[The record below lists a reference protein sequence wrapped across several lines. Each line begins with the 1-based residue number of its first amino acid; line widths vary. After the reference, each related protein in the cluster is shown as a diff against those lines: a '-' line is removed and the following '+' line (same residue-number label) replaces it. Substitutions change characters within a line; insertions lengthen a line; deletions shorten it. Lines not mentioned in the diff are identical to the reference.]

1 MRRRTCGSGLELSVA
16 IGRCTEA
23 SGPRSPQKRFVNAVP
38 RPSAL
43 CPRLSASGCLS
54 VPALQCKVLDDV
66 APGLYLSLGPDLRG
80 SRVLI
85 GDVLYPLAANR
96 RTTGSIISWWESRRP
111 TFNLIVG
118 SAGVVT
124 LGVVKLISWL
134 PPHTLMPI
142 AWQPVV
148 VYGVLANV

>member
-1 MRRRTCGSGLELSVA
+1 
-16 IGRCTEA
+16 
-23 SGPRSPQKRFVNAVP
+23 
-38 RPSAL
+38 
-43 CPRLSASGCLS
+43 
-54 VPALQCKVLDDV
+54 
-66 APGLYLSLGPDLRG
+66 
-80 SRVLI
+80 VLI

-111 TFNLIVG
+111 TYNLIVG

-134 PPHTLMPI
+134 PPHMPMPI

-148 VYGVLANV
+148 VYGVLANVCYTFGWVLEAGAQRLWGDRVRPLGPPLFRQGVAFSIGLTFLPIVLAGVTWLVRAAATLIR